1 VVKRFIEKDLICRYS
16 LPEKIV
22 TDNAYNFIGKIIVEL
37 CTKWKIKHS
46 NSSPYRLEM
55 NGVVEA
61 SNKNIKK
68 IIQKIVVIYKDWHEM
83 LSFALHAY
91 RTAVRTSTGTTPYS
105 LGYGMEAVMLLE
117 VEIPSLRVLMDLEL
131 EEAE

>member
-1 VVKRFIEKDLICRYS
+1 MVKRFIEKDLICRYS

-22 TDNAYNFIGKIIVEL
+22 TDNAYNFNGKMIVEL

-61 SNKNIKK
+61 SNKNINK

>member
-22 TDNAYNFIGKIIVEL
+22 TDNAYNFNGKMIVEL

-91 RTAVRTSTGTTPYS
+91 RTAVRTSTGTTSYS

>member
-22 TDNAYNFIGKIIVEL
+22 TDNAYNFNGKMIVEL